1 MPCLVYRSIA
11 SVVVGA
17 LICGL
22 SATSF
27 SAGSVNA
34 YSLGPNGRTRAVNKD
49 SMLEDFA
56 TPGASGKWLLDILL
70 RNGVIGI
77 LALWYCL

>member
-1 MPCLVYRSIA
+1 MHCPVYRSIA
-11 SVVVGA
+11 SLVVGA
-17 LICGL
+17 LICG
-22 SATSF
+22 SF

-56 TPGASGKWLLDILL
+56 TPGASGK
-70 RNGVIGI
+70 RCFRHTV
-77 LALWYCL
+77 